1 MTVALFVGSPRAG
14 SNTRSMASYLKSR
27 LEGHG
32 EDVVVLDVKTPRL
45 NEDTLVPRSI
55 DVLREIDSI
64 VLMTPVYLDLPPHVA
79 LAWLRAVWEKRE
91 NLNGVAPAVYGISHS
106 GYFEPVHKRVSL
118 EAMEHFARRMEWP
131 WLGALAFGGTSP
143 IDGRPLEQAGPFSKK
158 VRPALDR
165 LAELIPGKQPI
176 PADLAR
182 SAGKRPIPLPI
193 RLVVWVMNA
202 ALRRI

>member
-14 SNTRSMASYLKSR
+14 SNTRSMASYLKAR
-27 LEGHG
+27 LEDHG
-32 EDVVVLDVKTPRL
+32 EDVVVLDVKTPCL

-55 DVLREIDSI
+55 EVLREVDSI

-79 LAWLRAVWEKRE
+79 LAWLRAVWQRRE
-91 NLNGVAPAVYGISHS
+91 ELEGVAPAVYGISHS
-106 GYFEPVHKRVSL
+106 GYFEPVHKQVSL
-118 EAMEHFARRMEWP
+118 EAMEHFARRMDWP
-131 WLGALAFGGTSP
+131 WRGALAFGGTSP

-165 LAELIPGKQPI
+165 LAELIPGKQLV
-176 PADLAR
+176 PAGLAR

-202 ALRRI
+202 ALRRR

>member
-1 MTVALFVGSPRAG
+1 MTVALFVGSPRVG
-14 SNTRSMASYLKSR
+14 SNTRSMAAYLKAR
-27 LEGHG
+27 LKERG
-32 EDVVVLDVKTPRL
+32 EDVVVLDVKAPRL
-45 NEDTLVPRSI
+45 DEDTLVLQSI
-55 DVLREIDSI
+55 EALREADSV

-91 NLNGVAPAVYGISHS
+91 KLEGAAPVVYGVSHS
-106 GYFEPVHKRVSL
+106 GYFEPVHKRISL

-143 IDGRPLEQAGPFSKK
+143 IEGKPLEQAGPFSKK

-165 LAELIPGKQPI
+165 LAELIPGKQPV
-176 PADLAR
+176 PADLVR
-182 SAGKRPIPLPI
+182 DAGKRPIPLPN

-202 ALRRI
+202 ARRRK